1 MGIIGVKMLSG
12 AFNSPPMATADVSAA
27 TREPLITVDG
37 VGKTYL
43 THDRRPIKAVASVN
57 FTIGKGEF
65 LSILGP
71 SGCGKSTLLMMIAGL
86 VKPTDGIVT
95 FGGTRVVGPHGD
107 AGVVFQDA
115 VLFPWRTVAENVE
128 LPGEVKGVAK
138 SERARRAREVL
149 QLVGLDGFE
158 TKYPNE
164 LSGGMQQRV
173 AIARALSLRPAL
185 ILMDEPF
192 GALDAMTR
200 DQMNIDLQRI
210 SIETG
215 ATIVFVT
222 HSIAEAAF
230 LSDRVCVMSGRPST
244 IKTIVPIEIPRPRP
258 IGMMASDKMGRYVSE
273 LRKLLEH

>member
-1 MGIIGVKMLSG
+1 MQTIG
-12 AFNSPPMATADVSAA
+12 ATALAGTVETDASDQNVG
-27 TREPLITVDG
+27 RENLIAVDG
-37 VGKTYL
+37 VGKTYV
-43 THDRRPIKAVASVN
+43 TQDGRSIQAVASVN
-57 FTIGKGEF
+57 VEIAKGEF

-86 VKPTDGIVT
+86 VKPSEGVIRFEGKPVTD
-95 FGGTRVVGPHGD
+95 PHGD

-115 VLFPWRTVAENVE
+115 VLFPWRTVAQNVE
-128 LPGEVKGVAK
+128 LPGEIRRVRRDARVKR
-138 SERARRAREVL
+138 SLDVL
-149 QLVGLDGFE
+149 ELVGLKGFE

-173 AIARALSLRPAL
+173 SIARALSMQPNL

-200 DQMNIDLQRI
+200 DQMNLDLQRI
-210 SIETG
+210 SLETG

-244 IKTIVPIEIPRPRP
+244 IRAIVPIEIPRPRP
-258 IGMMASDKMGRYVSE
+258 IEMMASDEMGRYVTE
-273 LRKLLEH
+273 LRKLLDHRGG